1 MSLRSSGVVLA
12 LLVLSVTINYLDRGA
27 LSVAA
32 PLLTKELSLS
42 PSEMGLLLSSF
53 FWTYAVFQLVAG
65 WMVDRF
71 PVKWVYAVG
80 FLVWSLATAAV
91 GVASSLPVLLAAR
104 FVLGMGESVAY
115 PACSKVIVKAFT
127 ESQRGTA
134 NALVDAGSKV
144 GPGLSTMLG
153 GLAIAAYGWRGLFI
167 VVGLGSLLWLVP
179 WLLFAPSEPG
189 RAVGEEAGPGWGKL
203 MSKSAVWASAVGMFT
218 YGYSNYF
225 LLTWLPSYLIK
236 ARGFTMTDMATIG
249 SVPFWTMAVSS
260 LAAGLLSDR
269 LIRGGVDAG
278 KVRLRFA
285 VAGLLGCG
293 AAILAAPGVVSPVH
307 SLILLTIAGAFLG
320 VYSSNCWA
328 ITQTLA
334 GPLAAG
340 RWTGFQNFIGNLGG
354 VASPL
359 ITGWIVAETGSF
371 LIAFWIA
378 GALLGL
384 GVATYIFWLRR
395 VEPVTW

>member
-1 MSLRSSGVVLA
+1 MSLRSSSVVLA
-12 LLVLSVTINYLDRGA
+12 LLVISVTINYLDRGA

-32 PLLTKELSLS
+32 PLLTKELDLS
-42 PSEMGLLLSSF
+42 PAQMGLLLSSF

-71 PVKWVYAVG
+71 PVKWVYAIG

-91 GVASSLPVLLAAR
+91 GVANSLPVLLAAR

-189 RAVGEEAGPGWGKL
+189 RSGGEEAGPGWGKL

-236 ARGFTMTDMATIG
+236 ERGFSMQDMATIG
-249 SVPFWTMAVSS
+249 SVPFWTMAVAS
-260 LAAGLLSDR
+260 LASGLLSDR
-269 LIRGGVDAG
+269 LIRSGADAG

-285 VAGLLGCG
+285 VTGLLGCG
-293 AAILAAPGVVSPVH
+293 AAILAAPGVVSPAH

-340 RWTGFQNFIGNLGG
+340 RWTGFQNFVGNLGG

-359 ITGWIVAETGSF
+359 ITGWIVAGTGSF

-378 GALLGL
+378 GGLLGL